1 MMFCVATVALCRI
14 PTSLMT
20 RQGHRKSRDSRR
32 DTWVQKNEHFAPASS
47 NRLECHKVPRQPAW
61 KPYEICRFPHTHA
74 EATEAT
80 SIARGRRGRR
90 GRRVERVVVV
100 RAVAGAAAAR
110 LQRHL
115 AVLQKSNGNPI
126 CCYDFPIFWG
136 DSHGFSRTRMESCAT
151 WETQ

>member
-1 MMFCVATVALCRI
+1 MYSKYTEPNRCR
-14 PTSLMT
+14 SFS
-20 RQGHRKSRDSRR
+20 SRN
-32 DTWVQKNEHFAPASS
+32 QLPQ
-47 NRLECHKVPRQPAW
+47 PR
-61 KPYEICRFPHTHA
+61 A

-126 CCYDFPIFWG
+126 CCYDFSIFWG
-136 DSHGFSRTRMESCAT
+136 DSHGFSRTRMESCVT

>member
-1 MMFCVATVALCRI
+1 MYSKYTEPNRCR
-14 PTSLMT
+14 SFS
-20 RQGHRKSRDSRR
+20 SRN
-32 DTWVQKNEHFAPASS
+32 QLPQ
-47 NRLECHKVPRQPAW
+47 PR
-61 KPYEICRFPHTHA
+61 A

-80 SIARGRRGRR
+80 SVARGRR

-126 CCYDFPIFWG
+126 CCYDFSIFWG
-136 DSHGFSRTRMESCAT
+136 DSHGFSRTRMESCVT

>member
-1 MMFCVATVALCRI
+1 MYSKYTEPNRCR
-14 PTSLMT
+14 SFS
-20 RQGHRKSRDSRR
+20 SRN
-32 DTWVQKNEHFAPASS
+32 QLPQ
-47 NRLECHKVPRQPAW
+47 PR
-61 KPYEICRFPHTHA
+61 A

-80 SIARGRRGRR
+80 SVARGRR

-136 DSHGFSRTRMESCAT
+136 DSHGFSRTRMESCGT